1 MSNSISSST
10 SGTLA
15 GALLNLGTKP
25 AGTPSAPDGGA
36 DGVDL
41 DNLQLSNSSL
51 SELEQQAQQVAAQ
64 NQDSVISTSDEALA
78 VNLQAVS
85 ALGQNFTQTT
95 AAQGGLDA
103 ATVLS
108 LTQ

>member
-25 AGTPSAPDGGA
+25 AGTSAGSNGGA
-36 DGVDL
+36 NAIDL

-51 SELEQQAQQVAAQ
+51 SELEQQAEQVASQ

-85 ALGQNFTQTT
+85 ALGQSFAQAT